1 MTEVLHAN
9 VFFFITTVAVVVFTI
24 LACVLVYYLIRIVRS
39 IDRIVARIDEGSEV
53 ISEDLAS
60 IRETLHPKQLMRF
73 AATIFGGRRRRR
85 DDEDYE

>member
-60 IRETLHPKQLMRF
+60 IRETLHPKQLMHF
-73 AATIFGGRRRRR
+73 VATIFGGRRRRR